1 MQDPSNRFVVIVSA
15 LLTLLVLGGA
25 TLAVGFRNGWLHVA
39 TDAPSRDAVTALA
52 QLTEAERSRA
62 LPAARE
68 ANLSPTLEAGADQS
82 EVVVYREKLEE
93 AYRALDDAYAQIRSL
108 QTAQPQ
114 PASRGDGDRRFIEPG
129 DEDHRERGSRR
140 RESDD
145 D

>member
-1 MQDPSNRFVVIVSA
+1 MQDPSNRFVVIISA

-39 TDAPSRDAVTALA
+39 TDAPSRDAVTART
-52 QLTEAERSRA
+52 QLTGAERGGT
-62 LPAARE
+62 LPTAPE
-68 ANLSPTLEAGADQS
+68 ANPSPALEAGAAQG

-108 QTAQPQ
+108 QTAQSQ
-114 PASRGDGDRRFIEPG
+114 LASRGDGDRRFTEH
-129 DEDHRERGSRR
+129 DDDHRERGSRR

>member
-1 MQDPSNRFVVIVSA
+1 MQDPSNRFVVLISA

-39 TDAPSRDAVTALA
+39 TGAPDRDAVTALA
-52 QLTEAERSRA
+52 QFTDTERSRT
-62 LPAARE
+62 LPTARDG
-68 ANLSPTLEAGADQS
+68 SRSTLEAGAGQGG
-82 EVVVYREKLEE
+82 VVVYREKLEE

-108 QTAQPQ
+108 QTAQSQ
-114 PASRGDGDRRFIEPG
+114 FASGGDGDRRFTENE
-129 DEDHRERGSRR
+129 DDHRERGSRQ

>member
-1 MQDPSNRFVVIVSA
+1 MQDPSNRSVVIISA

-25 TLAVGFRNGWLHVA
+25 TLAVGFRNGWLHAA

-52 QLTEAERSRA
+52 QLTDAERSRT
-62 LPAARE
+62 LPTARE
-68 ANLSPTLEAGADQS
+68 GNPSPALEAGADQS

-108 QTAQPQ
+108 QTAQSQ
-114 PASRGDGDRRFIEPG
+114 LASRSDGDRRFTEHG
-129 DEDHRERGSRR
+129 DDDHRERGSRR

>member
-1 MQDPSNRFVVIVSA
+1 MQDPANRFVVIISA

-25 TLAVGFRNGWLHVA
+25 TLAVWFRNGWLHVA

-52 QLTEAERSRA
+52 QLTDAERSRT
-62 LPAARE
+62 LPTARE
-68 ANLSPTLEAGADQS
+68 ANPSPALEAGADQS

-114 PASRGDGDRRFIEPG
+114 LASRGDGDRRFTDHG
-129 DEDHRERGSRR
+129 DDDHRERGSRR
-140 RESDD
+140 READD

>member
-1 MQDPSNRFVVIVSA
+1 MQDPSNRFVVIISA

-52 QLTEAERSRA
+52 QRTDAERSRT
-62 LPAARE
+62 LPTARD
-68 ANLSPTLEAGADQS
+68 ANPSTLEAGADQG

-108 QTAQPQ
+108 QTAQSQ
-114 PASRGDGDRRFIEPG
+114 PASRGDGDRRFTEH
-129 DEDHRERGSRR
+129 DDDHRERGSRQ